1 MVVLSGLS
9 RNNKEH
15 FSKLNLMSQ
24 NKPLLIALVVVGL
37 LLVGYLVMVL
47 VSDDAPENVVSEPV
61 VIPAP
66 VAEPEPE
73 PLPPQPEPTPEPVVV
88 TPEPVPEPAFV
99 LPRLDDSDALV
110 RDGVVS
116 LTRDEGINGWLGTN
130 ELIRKVVVLTDN
142 VSNGSIPRQQITF
155 LAPEAPFVARE
166 IAGDVFLMDEDSY
179 VRYNRVTDILASVDA
194 RRAAEFYVL
203 LKPLFQQAFDELGYP
218 STKFDDIVFKAIGR
232 MLETPVK
239 TEPVRL
245 VRPVVTYEYEDPKL
259 EGLSDAQKQLLRM
272 GPRNTRAIQSKL
284 SEVALEL
291 RAILNE

>member
-1 MVVLSGLS
+1 
-9 RNNKEH
+9 
-15 FSKLNLMSQ
+15 MSQ

-47 VSDDAPENVVSEPV
+47 VSDDAPETVVSEPV
-61 VIPAP
+61 AIPAP
-66 VAEPEPE
+66 VVEPEPE
-73 PLPPQPEPTPEPVVV
+73 PEPVPEPPPEPA
-88 TPEPVPEPAFV
+88 PEVAVPEVVPEPAFV
-99 LPRLDDSDALV
+99 LPRLDDSDSLV

-116 LTRDEGINGWLGTN
+116 LTRDEGINSWLGTN
-130 ELIRKVVVLTDN
+130 ELIRKTVVLTDN
-142 VSNGSIPRQQITF
+142 VSNGSIPRQQLRF
-155 LAPEAPFVARE
+155 LAPETPFVAQQVE
-166 IAGDVFLMDEDSY
+166 EGVYVMDETTY
-179 VRYNRVTDILASVDA
+179 ARYNRLTDIVASVDA

-218 STKFDDIVFKAIGR
+218 NARFDDVIFRAIGR

-272 GPRNTRAIQSKL
+272 GPRNTRAIQAKL
-284 SEVALEL
+284 SEIALEL